1 MPNARVK
8 FKPPRLGGPFKLSAD
23 YPEDTFRILSAYPSG
38 DGLLVFLEGTMADP
52 AAIGH
57 LFDGIPGSG
66 DPPWEVLHVD
76 EQTVLIQFL
85 LPFVPAPFRA
95 ILRSQN
101 LPQFPYTLRDGWMVC
116 DLITSHERLSEF
128 RDKLAATG
136 FRFEVVSVT
145 QSLEPTEL
153 LTDRQQQ
160 FVTAALDRGYYD
172 SPRECSLTDLA
183 DELDVSK
190 ATASVVLHQAEETII
205 KEFFSV
211 SVT

>member
-1 MPNARVK
+1 MPHARVK
-8 FKPPRLGGPFKLSAD
+8 FKPPRLGGPFRLSAD
-23 YPEDTFRILSAYPSG
+23 YPEDTFRILSAYPTG
-38 DGLLVFLEGTMADP
+38 NGLLVILEGTMADP

-57 LFDGIPGSG
+57 LFDDIPGTG
-66 DPPWEVLHVD
+66 HPPWEVIHVD
-76 EQTVLIQFL
+76 EQTVLVQFL
-85 LPFVPAPFRA
+85 LSFVPPPFRA

-101 LPQFPYTLRDGWMVC
+101 LPQFPYILRDGWMIC
-116 DLITSHERLSEF
+116 DLTTSHERLSQF
-128 RDKLAATG
+128 RDELAATG

-160 FVTAALDRGYYD
+160 FVTAALDSGYYD

-183 DELDVSK
+183 NELDISK

-205 KEFFSV
+205 KEFFSE
-211 SVT
+211 SIT